1 MFMYNISI
9 ADSVVISLALRSEI
23 CNYVKVAKLVLETG
37 GDITPFVE
45 EITVLIHAYNSVNIE
60 PFVSS
65 DPFLRRYFFNI

>member
-9 ADSVVISLALRSEI
+9 SDSVVISLALSSEI
-23 CNYVKVAKLVLETG
+23 RNYVKVAKLVLETG

-45 EITVLIHAYNSVNIE
+45 EITALIHAYNSVNVL

-65 DPFLRRYFFNI
+65 DPFLCRYFKF